1 MAIKAKSLIGIDIGS
16 RQLKIVKSKAGKVA
30 KVAIGEIPEGV
41 LDASYI
47 QSKSL
52 LSDIISSTMRRAGIS
67 GGKCALCLSNAEV
80 IIRVFEF
87 PDMGRDELKENVL
100 YEISDHL
107 PVDLDRYTVDY
118 RVLEEKTTESG
129 KTLLVY
135 VAAIPTELLRDYI
148 RVLSK
153 SNLKVEYIDLPDNTI
168 EKIMLLSS
176 YGNINYF
183 KDKSIAIIDF
193 GAVNTKVSILKE
205 GVFAVSKVVNTGI
218 DKIIK
223 ETSSYVSESQ
233 KTLQKKVY
241 EGNIF
246 YHEDSVAKEI
256 FIQNTGSLTTEIA
269 QALEFYNSRNRSAP
283 LVKIY
288 LMGGNS
294 LIPGLKGYLS
304 DSFGNIPVA
313 DFSEM
318 LISWSAESVSK
329 SVTHP
334 LNVWACAYGATL
346 RKEV

>member
-176 YGNINYF
+176 YGNINYL
-183 KDKSIAIIDF
+183 KIKVLPIDF

-223 ETSSYVSESQ
+223 ETSSYVVKA

-241 EGNIF
+241 EGNI
-246 YHEDSVAKEI
+246 
-256 FIQNTGSLTTEIA
+256 
-269 QALEFYNSRNRSAP
+269 
-283 LVKIY
+283 
-288 LMGGNS
+288 
-294 LIPGLKGYLS
+294 LS
-304 DSFGNIPVA
+304 
-313 DFSEM
+313 
-318 LISWSAESVSK
+318 
-329 SVTHP
+329 
-334 LNVWACAYGATL
+334 
-346 RKEV
+346 